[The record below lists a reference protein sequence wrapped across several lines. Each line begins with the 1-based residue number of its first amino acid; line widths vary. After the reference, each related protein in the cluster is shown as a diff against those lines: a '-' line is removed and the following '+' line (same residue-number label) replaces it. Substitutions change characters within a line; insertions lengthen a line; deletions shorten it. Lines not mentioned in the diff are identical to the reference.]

1 MPRSWKSF
9 KIMSKWIRWRKCFD
23 LYC

>member
-1 MPRSWKSF
+1 VPRSWKSF